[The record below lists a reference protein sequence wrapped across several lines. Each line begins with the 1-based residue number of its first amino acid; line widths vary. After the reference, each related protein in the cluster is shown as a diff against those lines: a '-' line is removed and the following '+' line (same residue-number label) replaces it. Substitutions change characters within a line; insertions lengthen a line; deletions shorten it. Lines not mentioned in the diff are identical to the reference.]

1 MSFKTKI
8 FAAAATL
15 TLVGATAATGAMTAN
30 AATPSCGKSCI
41 DLYSRLFGSHKNPQF
56 VFSAKGASQNVGT
69 PVILWRASNSDQ
81 SEDFTVSNQGT
92 VHDFFL
98 AGLVSAALNLHYHSL
113 HAFEFEYAPFGNETG
128 LCIGVPKTAVD
139 GTKVSL
145 EPCGVSSKTIW
156 VVDSFSAIKGFYV
169 PLINGS
175 DTNFSHP
182 YVLNYPSSGYP
193 TDNPRPV
200 LQTWTLQKFSSG
212 TTADNELFS
221 ANFGQLF

>member
-30 AATPSCGKSCI
+30 AATPPCGKSCI
-41 DLYSRLFGSHKNPQF
+41 DLYSRLFGNHKNPQF
-56 VFSAKGASQNVGT
+56 VFSAKGGSANAGT
-69 PVILWRASNSDQ
+69 PIILWRASNSDR
-81 SEDFTVSNQGT
+81 SEDFTVSAQGT

-98 AGLVSAALNLHYHSL
+98 AGLVSASLNLHYHNL
-113 HAFEFEYAPFGNETG
+113 EAFEFEYSPFGADTG
-128 LCIGVPKTAVD
+128 MCIGVPKTAVD

-145 EPCGVSSKTIW
+145 QPCGESSKTIW

-182 YVLNYPSSGYP
+182 YVLNYPSGGYP

-200 LQTWTLQKFSSG
+200 LQTWTLQKFSNG
-212 TTADNELFS
+212 TTADNEMFS
-221 ANFGQLF
+221 ANFGPLF

>member
-1 MSFKTKI
+1 MSFKTRF

-15 TLVGATAATGAMTAN
+15 SLVGAAAATGAMTAN

-41 DLYSRLFGSHKNPQF
+41 DLYSRMFGNHKNPQF
-56 VFSAKGASQNVGT
+56 VFSAKGGGQSVGT
-69 PVILWRASNSDQ
+69 PIILWRASNSDQ
-81 SEDFTVSNQGT
+81 SEDFTVSFQGT

-98 AGLVSAALNLHYHSL
+98 AGLVSSALDLHYHNL
-113 HAFEFEYAPFGNETG
+113 AAFEFEYSPFGMDTG
-128 LCIGVPKTAVD
+128 LCIGVPSTARN

-145 EPCGVSSKTIW
+145 QPCGETSKTVW
-156 VVDSFSAIKGFYV
+156 VVDSFSKIKGFYV

-182 YVLNYPSSGYP
+182 FVLNYPLSGYP

-200 LQTWTLQKFSSG
+200 LQTWTLLKFSNGS
-212 TTADNELFS
+212 TVDNEMFS
-221 ANFGQLF
+221 ANFGPLF